1 MSFTCNYPSIER
13 WSACGAQSHGRPTH
27 RSSKAPRG
35 VTTVRRATCPSP
47 RHRGPEKTVL
57 RVRASSAATND
68 GNSDDALTITT
79 FNVLAPC
86 YRRVKQDDGTVVMEA
101 TLPEVAT
108 ARQTRVVD
116 ALLDQS
122 SSVCCLQ
129 EFWHANAETKAL
141 YESRM
146 AAAGYQTFVTPR
158 TGGRPDGLLTCVRSA
173 DFDVVEHRNLD
184 FNDCGDRVASLLHLR
199 SVGATAYDVLVV
211 NTHLLFPHNANSTLI
226 RLREC
231 FKILEYLHEYQELAA
246 STVGQAGG
254 RARRLP
260 VVMCGD
266 FNGSIRG
273 ACSRFLQS
281 QGFVSALEERR
292 ACECDV
298 ISSGW
303 VSHMNHH
310 GEAVGVD
317 HVWLLNPSKQKADT
331 DGTRVVA
338 PPSWKAAIYAMI
350 QCKMLEKGLISNEDA
365 FKFFDFNEDLGVT
378 RDEFEVAVEMLGLT
392 GESTPGL
399 LSEEIQTLYDDCD
412 KDGNGEVDFS
422 EFIKKLDVESMEQ
435 AYRAVC
441 DSQNIEE
448 GPWDVVSDLM
458 AASASPVVC
467 AGFTIDEDDEVFVTE
482 PVFGKKRDLVVSS
495 ARLPDAMLAGEWP
508 DDFDLSDHGPLTAV
522 LTPNRR

>member
-1 MSFTCNYPSIER
+1 M
-13 WSACGAQSHGRPTH
+13 
-27 RSSKAPRG
+27 
-35 VTTVRRATCPSP
+35 ATA
-47 RHRGPEKTVL
+47 RHRGRTAA
-57 RVRASSAATND
+57 RSVRSVPAAATAD
-68 GNSDDALTITT
+68 VKTGDALTITT

-86 YRRVKQDDGTVVMEA
+86 YRRVKQEDGSTVMES
-101 TLPEVAT
+101 TLPDVAA
-108 ARQTRVVD
+108 ARQARVVD
-116 ALLDQS
+116 SLLRLS

-129 EFWHANAETKAL
+129 EFWHASPETKSL
-141 YESRM
+141 YEGRM
-146 AAAGYQTFVTPR
+146 ADAGYQTFVTPR
-158 TGGRPDGLLTCVRSA
+158 TGGRPDGLLTAVRLE
-173 DFDVVEHRNLD
+173 DFDVVEHRNVL

-199 SVGATAYDVLVV
+199 PRGADLGDVLVV

-246 STVGQAGG
+246 SAVAQVGGK
-254 RARRLP
+254 ARRLP
-260 VVMCGD
+260 VIMCGD

-273 ACSRFLQS
+273 AVSRFLQS

-292 ACECDV
+292 ACDCDG
-298 ISSGW
+298 ISSNW

-331 DGTRVVA
+331 GGSSVVA

-365 FKFFDFNEDLGVT
+365 FKFFDFNQDLGVT
-378 RDEFEVAVEMLGLT
+378 REEFEVAVEMLGLT

-412 KDGNGEVDFS
+412 KDGNGLVDFS
-422 EFIKKLDVESMEQ
+422 EFIRKLDVESMEQ
-435 AYRAVC
+435 AYRAIC

-448 GPWDVVSDLM
+448 GPWDVVGDLM

-467 AGFTIDEDDEVFVTE
+467 AGFTIDEDDEVVVTE
-482 PVFGKKRDLVVSS
+482 PVFGKKQDLTVSN
-495 ARLPDAMLAGEWP
+495 AYLPDAMLAGTWP
-508 DDFDLSDHGPLTAV
+508 ENFELSDHGPLTAV
-522 LTPNRR
+522 LAPSRGRR